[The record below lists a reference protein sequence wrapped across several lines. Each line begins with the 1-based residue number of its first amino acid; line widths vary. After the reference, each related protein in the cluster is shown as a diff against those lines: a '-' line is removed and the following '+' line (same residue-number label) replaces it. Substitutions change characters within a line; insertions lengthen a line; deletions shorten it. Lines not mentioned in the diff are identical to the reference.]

1 MSETMDK
8 HVDKPECE
16 DCSEDSEGALS
27 ALLHKLASEDFSL
40 IEKNVFSEDDTC
52 TCQSCNERR
61 TLAKGTL
68 EELKMIQSYWLE
80 LRQYIRIVYRL
91 SMKGSLKSIDDDYL
105 AYMKDIVAR
114 LCEVCNPHQLYQRL
128 EAQVR
133 EFVVEVKVRLLQL
146 MDRLADNPQL
156 PRLFIS
162 GMLDRYNKMMNAANE
177 ISPVLKQLEVDHLSK
192 FNLTW
197 KVLNQRLFQTSI
209 YTDLFFQNSV
219 PLFITQLSS
228 EENKMLVREFLSFDD
243 EITLVEG
250 MWTDVEARINQYTQ
264 NQATNLAKQRFLKDE
279 WHEFKALRRTRD
291 KLCHKLTT
299 ASEKLTDTNFRTSE
313 NKDSTTESQMTENVE
328 DANHHVEGRLPVDCD
343 SNDQQNLV
351 QESCECHVC
360 QDATSHTPVEY
371 MDHVLPLP
379 APRGGFHL
387 YRHIH
392 GTGDGSVD
400 KATQKDQEVINSLNE
415 FIRLSDEQL
424 YSSPVASR
432 NTKDKGTDTGSQVH
446 HAHCNKHSD
455 TIKRIPC
462 VEQEDEGSL
471 MLNGNEDSHS
481 DVSQNDPRH
490 CDCCYCEVFGHG
502 LPAAAPM
509 SRNYQEMR
517 ERLRLLLN
525 KKKSKCKSSSA
536 NSNHPQQI
544 PQKKQQI
551 PVNSSEN
558 EGDTRALEDLIE
570 YIEGTEVKCRN
581 EKKAAKKARQK
592 EKKRILL
599 IRKKTE
605 EEERARMIEEMERR
619 KREEEAAA
627 LRQKEEREAALL
639 RALQNKSGKKK
650 GNKKRAVSNNG
661 RGNSNTSSSN
671 HNKTEQTPPGP
682 QMVTIKRVMEPHN
695 SEPTVTITLR
705 GATPNQD
712 RVLYTLLNGQ
722 VCKMK
727 DVENSV
733 KNVNKSNVG
742 KSAINCNDQTSQNQP
757 NGKKSKKKET
767 PNNINNNNI
776 NSNSNNNNNISNNNL
791 NSITPNLTAGIR
803 TISQGV
809 SFSPTLPL
817 CKGVQLPQA
826 NQIPVS
832 EGSVK
837 IHSGKGLTNPTSI
850 QINNAINSLSRP
862 HSFSIDDIK
871 LPPGITITKVDP
883 LVKSRQPTLE
893 NEEETLKKI
902 SSSAKLKTTP
912 SEVIVVATS
921 KFKDLAQNKGCESD
935 SGPET
940 PSSKNKKKNKKR
952 DVPSSVIEMGDHSPY
967 PGLEIEPIS
976 LSPHSRQ
983 NQSQNDIV
991 SRMSVLTISPYGDSK
1006 EPSVTTIK
1014 VPHPDLELH
1023 QVRNQVQQQ
1032 QLPQASQLGVEHNK
1046 KKKKKNKKSH
1056 SNSSMN
1062 PDEWNLLDSVFAP
1075 KDIDLNDGEIDDA
1088 ERELEAFKRFCLQSV
1103 PPKRKEK
1110 VHLNIKD
1117 IILKKKS
1124 STITCS

>member
-1 MSETMDK
+1 
-8 HVDKPECE
+8 
-16 DCSEDSEGALS
+16 
-27 ALLHKLASEDFSL
+27 
-40 IEKNVFSEDDTC
+40 
-52 TCQSCNERR
+52 
-61 TLAKGTL
+61 
-68 EELKMIQSYWLE
+68 ELKMIQSYWLE

-177 ISPVLKQLEVDHLSK
+177 ISPVLRQLEVDHLSK

-291 KLCHKLTT
+291 KLCHKLTST
-299 ASEKLTDTNFRTSE
+299 SEKLSDTNFRTSD
-313 NKDSTTESQMTENVE
+313 NKVTETITESQITENVVE
-328 DANHHVEGRLPVDCD
+328 MNNHVDGRLAGECD
-343 SNDQQNLV
+343 SNEQNLI

-424 YSSPVASR
+424 YQSSVTSR

-446 HAHCNKHSD
+446 HSHCNKHSD

-462 VEQEDEGSL
+462 VEQEDENSL

-481 DVSQNDPRH
+481 DVSQSDPRH

-525 KKKSKCKSSSA
+525 KKKSKCKSSTT

-551 PVNSSEN
+551 PVNTTET

-599 IRKKTE
+599 IRKKNE

-627 LRQKEEREAALL
+627 LREKEEREAALL
-639 RALQNKSGKKK
+639 RASQSKSGKKK
-650 GNKKRAVSNNG
+650 SNKKRTVSNNG
-661 RGNSNTSSSN
+661 RGTNSSSIN
-671 HNKTEQTPPGP
+671 NSINKTEQPPPGP

-727 DVENSV
+727 DIDNSMR
-733 KNVNKSNVG
+733 NG
-742 KSAINCNDQTSQNQP
+742 KPSGGKVANNGNDQTSHNQP
-757 NGKKSKKKET
+757 TGKKSKKKDT
-767 PNNINNNNI
+767 P
-776 NSNSNNNNNISNNNL
+776 NNNNNNHNHNHNNNHHHNNNNNNNNNNSNNNL
-791 NSITPNLTAGIR
+791 NTIPPNLPGSMR
-803 TISQGV
+803 TLSQGV
-809 SFSPTLPL
+809 TFTPTLPL
-817 CKGVQLPQA
+817 CKGMQLPQA
-826 NQIPVS
+826 NQIPS
-832 EGSVK
+832 PTEGSVK
-837 IHSGKGLTNPTSI
+837 IQPGKGLTNPTSI
-850 QINNAINSLSRP
+850 QINNAINSLARP

-883 LVKSRQPTLE
+883 MASRHNKQPNRE

-902 SSSAKLKTTP
+902 ASSAKLKTPP
-912 SEVIVVATS
+912 SEVIVVATN
-921 KFKDLAQNKGCESD
+921 KLKDLTQNRGFESD

-940 PSSKNKKKNKKR
+940 PSSKNKKKNRKR
-952 DVPSSVIEMGDHSPY
+952 DMPSSVIEMGEHSPY
-967 PGLEIEPIS
+967 PGLEIEPIT
-976 LSPHSRQ
+976 LAPHSRQ
-983 NQSQNDIV
+983 NQSPNDIV
-991 SRMSVLTISPYGDSK
+991 SRMSVLTISPYGDTK
-1006 EPSVTTIK
+1006 EPTVTTIK
-1014 VPHPDLELH
+1014 VPHPDLELR

-1032 QLPQASQLGVEHNK
+1032 QQLHQQQLHQQQQTSQLAVEHNK
-1046 KKKKKNKKSH
+1046 KRKKKNKKSH
-1056 SNSSMN
+1056 PNSSMN

-1117 IILKKKS
+1117 IILKKKTT
-1124 STITCS
+1124 TITCS